1 MSQRGKRPKKLLVD
15 AKITSSGIDIYLNKD
30 RFPIRYPKKIWNA
43 YPKEKKEILKDTLAH
58 SSTFYVPQILGISE
72 ISYKTSRPLAESFF
86 YKNGIYDIPYC
97 ANVDK
102 KSSTEYLKF
111 FFKTQYLFAD
121 DQIKTPKEILFKKE
135 KKKKKKRAVIPFSFG
150 KESILSYSLAK
161 ELGLEPILVSIV
173 DPSHKYEYFHKKPL
187 VDAFKKKTGVDVH
200 IIEYNPGWFWE
211 GRYWNIF
218 TELGWGL
225 HVTEYEILTLP
236 FISYFDADYVI
247 VGNEQSCKDTYID
260 KEGVFIYR
268 AGYDQYKDW
277 TQQQALLCS
286 LLLGRKIE
294 VMSLVEPLYEITET
308 KILHERYPEVGKY
321 QMSCFAVDEDSKN
334 ARWCQNCSKCSYFF
348 PLFTAFNIDTKKLG
362 FTENLFDKK
371 HAKLYEVFFTRK
383 KGTASYGSQGE
394 LAIAFYLSMK
404 NGKTGYSIDR
414 FKKEMLLKFMKNKK
428 EWDKEFMGIHPT
440 KNIPPAFKNKIIK
453 IYEDELKGLRLR

>member
-86 YKNGIYDIPYC
+86 FKN
-97 ANVDK
+97 
-102 KSSTEYLKF
+102 
-111 FFKTQYLFAD
+111 QYLFAD

-218 TELGWGL
+218 TDLGWCL

-294 VMSLVEPLYEITET
+294 VMSLVEPLYEITE
-308 KILHERYPEVGKY
+308 
-321 QMSCFAVDEDSKN
+321 
-334 ARWCQNCSKCSYFF
+334 
-348 PLFTAFNIDTKKLG
+348 
-362 FTENLFDKK
+362 
-371 HAKLYEVFFTRK
+371 
-383 KGTASYGSQGE
+383 
-394 LAIAFYLSMK
+394 
-404 NGKTGYSIDR
+404 
-414 FKKEMLLKFMKNKK
+414 KNKML
-428 EWDKEFMGIHPT
+428 F
-440 KNIPPAFKNKIIK
+440 FF
-453 IYEDELKGLRLR
+453 